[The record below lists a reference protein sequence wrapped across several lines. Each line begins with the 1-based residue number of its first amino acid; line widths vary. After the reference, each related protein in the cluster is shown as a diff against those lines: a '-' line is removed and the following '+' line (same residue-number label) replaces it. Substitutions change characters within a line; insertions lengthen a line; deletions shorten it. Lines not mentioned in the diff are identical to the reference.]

1 MNVRPVAPADA
12 AQWRRMR
19 LALWPDSVPDS
30 VPDEIDQFFTGLLHE
45 PLAVLVADDG
55 GALVG
60 FVELSIRNIAE
71 GCSTDR
77 VAYLEGWWVDVGK
90 RRQGIGRALVRAAE
104 EWGRAQGCSEFASD
118 TEIDNE
124 DSAKAHAALG
134 FEEVERIRCFRKSL

>member
-19 LALWPDSVPDS
+19 LALWPDSVPD
-30 VPDEIDQFFTGLLHE
+30 EIDEFFAGLLHE

-104 EWGRAQGCSEFASD
+104 EWARAQGCTELASD

-124 DSAKAHAALG
+124 SSAAAHAALG